1 MEEKTNYEVLTPNNM
16 VENKAEDA
24 LKFALDNEKV
34 KNIAITGQYS
44 SGKSSIIQSYF
55 SKYVNKNDYLNI
67 SLATF
72 EKKENE
78 TELIQESSSLEKV
91 IIEKLYYSILNK
103 YDLQR
108 DIISSLITIFFVAF
122 INAGIYL
129 FNMESINNSIV
140 NNFWTTLIFIGL
152 EIICLTTVIGCSI
165 SYVINLQKIKLKLGD
180 VEVEVNQK
188 GDNKETNRNLLN
200 EEIEFI
206 VKTMNIA
213 KYKYIIFEDLDR
225 FQNPKIFERLRDLN
239 ITLNATLKQKVKFL
253 YAIKDEIFIA
263 DNRTKFFDFI
273 IPVVPYVSYE
283 NSGEELLK
291 IVKKHQL
298 DNELSEDFILD
309 ISLYVSDIRILKNT
323 VNEYIVYKKS
333 LDKKI
338 YDYEKLFS
346 ILLYKNTCS
355 EDFAKLQKK
364 QGEIYNCFLKKE
376 ERINEYIGKNR
387 EKIKE
392 KNNEYNEIEKNL
404 ISKNQFEKLAIYMI
418 KSGVNNDNRVTLE
431 NEKGQTLT
439 IKYKMDTENI
449 LEEFIFAEETIIEY
463 VYAGSWKKE
472 KLIDF
477 YKSKCPEF
485 LQQYEDFKKGIEE
498 AKEKINTEIE
508 EIKKEIDKAKD
519 YPLSELLQKNKDV
532 VKLNLGDYSDLIR
545 YLLSNGYIDE
555 NYNIFINKFHEGSI
569 TENDYNFIMAVKNRK
584 ETDYNQKID
593 NGIKIIKRLKDV
605 DFKKEEIINI
615 NILDIL
621 LEKSEFVKKKDIYFQ
636 TLIKSNRY
644 MEFVKDCIC
653 NSVEFKHKREMIINL
668 CNIDKDILKKIE
680 EEKIEM
686 KYKNIIIEKIIIEIK
701 ISELKSLANIDKMI
715 EYIEKNNLLKNTK
728 LESIREK
735 LLEFDFKFY
744 NTAEFRD
751 NLELYNYIIEN
762 NRYQINYDNIL
773 DILLNSKKDNKKD
786 IEERNYE
793 QIATNVKL
801 KSYIDSEIQL
811 YINNVYSKLSKK
823 QNNSIYLTKELL
835 NNPLIKLEE
844 KQIII
849 EKEINPIDNISEIE
863 DSSLWKDIFNNNLI
877 EIKWDN
883 INVYYDKFGI
893 DLTLVKLFN
902 DKEKNIYILSNNIII
917 EEESSTEF
925 IKDLLV
931 SNELNEDTYSLIL
944 NKSKYKLYNVE
955 INNLRK
961 DRLLKLINNKRIV
974 FESKMIENIKNY
986 STEMFIAFIKNNYS
1000 NMHKEI
1006 DNKNIIFTLGEIE
1019 EILKSD
1025 LTTAIKSKSLDM
1037 INDERIEEVTKELS
1051 QKIGMFVIENNLK
1064 EKLNA
1069 TLLLKVISDIQNID
1083 IKLKLLN
1090 LNFKVLNEENLK
1102 DYLSELGENYSKII
1116 IDRTRPRFEDS
1127 ESIKLLLENI
1137 KSLGYNI
1144 NYNCENGSI
1153 ILTNTIR

>member
-485 LQQYEDFKKGIEE
+485 LQQYEDFNKGIEE

>member
-16 VENKAEDA
+16 VENKVEDA

>member
-418 KSGVNNDNRVTLE
+418 KSGVNDDNRVTLE

>member
-1 MEEKTNYEVLTPNNM
+1 MEGKTNYEILTPNNM

-24 LKFALDNEKV
+24 LKFALENEKI

-55 SKYVNKNDYLNI
+55 SKYVDKKDYLNI

-78 TELIQESSSLEKV
+78 ATPIEESNSLEKV

-108 DIISSLITIFFVAF
+108 DIISSLITIFLVAF
-122 INAGIYL
+122 IDLGIYL
-129 FNMESINNSIV
+129 FNMESINNSLA

-152 EIICLTTVIGCSI
+152 EIICLTSAIGYTI
-165 SYVINLQKIKLKLGD
+165 SYVMNLQKIKLKLGD
-180 VEVEVNQK
+180 VEVEVNQS
-188 GDNKETNRNLLN
+188 DNNKENNRNLLN

-206 VKTMNIA
+206 VKIMKIA

-225 FQNPKIFERLRDLN
+225 FQNPQIFERLRDLN
-239 ITLNATLKQKVKFL
+239 ITLNSTLKKKVKFI
-253 YAIKDEIFIA
+253 YAIKDEMFIA

-291 IVKKHQL
+291 IIKKHQL
-298 DNELSEDFILD
+298 DTELSEDFILD

-355 EDFAKLQKK
+355 EDFAKLQMK
-364 QGEIYNCFLKKE
+364 QGEIYNCFLKKNE
-376 ERINEYIGKNR
+376 KINEYIEKNK
-387 EKIKE
+387 EKIEE
-392 KNNEYNEIEKNL
+392 KNNEYKEIEKNL

-418 KSGVNNDNRVTLE
+418 KSGVNNDNTITLE
-431 NEKGQTLT
+431 NKRGQTIT
-439 IKYKMDTENI
+439 IKYQMDIENI
-449 LEEFIFAEETIIEY
+449 LEEFIFAEGTIIEY
-463 VYAGSWKKE
+463 YYAGRWKKE

-485 LQQYEDFKKGIEE
+485 LQQYEDFKNGIDEV
-498 AKEKINTEIE
+498 KEKINIEIE
-508 EIKKEIDKAKD
+508 EIKKEIDKAKE
-519 YPLSELLQKNKDV
+519 YTLSELLQNDKEFV
-532 VKLNLGDYSDLIR
+532 QLNLGDYSDLIK

-555 NYNIFINKFHEGSI
+555 DYNIYINKFHEGSI
-569 TENDYNFIMAVKNRK
+569 TEKDYDFIMSVKNRK
-584 ETDYNQKID
+584 DQDYNVHLD
-593 NGIKIIKRLKDV
+593 NSIKIAKRLKLT
-605 DFKKEEIINI
+605 DFKKEEVLNI
-615 NILDIL
+615 DLLDIL
-621 LEKSEFVKKKDIYFQ
+621 IENDDFAEKKQTFLC
-636 TLIKSNRY
+636 TLIESNIY
-644 MEFVKDCIC
+644 IYFVKDYIC
-653 NSVEFKHKREMIINL
+653 NNVKYNNKRELIKCLSELDKNL
-668 CNIDKDILKKIE
+668 LKHVKEAKIE
-680 EEKIEM
+680 Q
-686 KYKNIIIEKIIIEIK
+686 KYKNIIFENIIISIEVKKLKQLNNIDEIIKYVEETNLLKDKNLNDIKSKIIEID
-701 ISELKSLANIDKMI
+701 LK
-715 EYIEKNNLLKNTK
+715 Y
-728 LESIREK
+728 
-735 LLEFDFKFY
+735 Y
-744 NTAEFRD
+744 NTAEFRG
-751 NLELYNYIIEN
+751 NSELYSYIIEN

-786 IEERNYE
+786 IEEKNYE
-793 QIATNVKL
+793 QIATNIKL

-823 QNNSIYLTKELL
+823 QNDSIDLVKELL
-835 NNPLIKLEE
+835 NNPLLKIEE
-844 KQIII
+844 KQIVI
-849 EKEINPIDNISEIE
+849 EKEINQIENISEIE
-863 DSSLWKDIFNNNLI
+863 DSNLWKDIFNNDLV

-893 DLTLVKLFN
+893 DSTLIKIFN
-902 DKEKNIYILSNNIII
+902 DKEKNMCIFSNDIII

-925 IKDLLV
+925 IKDLMV
-931 SNELNEDTYSLIL
+931 SNELNEDTYSLVL
-944 NKSKYKLYNVE
+944 NKSKYKLDDVE
-955 INNLRK
+955 VNNLRK
-961 DRLLKLINNKRIV
+961 DILLKLINNKRIV
-974 FESKMIENIKNY
+974 FGSKMIENIRNY
-986 STEMFIAFIKNNYS
+986 STEIFIAFIKNNYS

-1064 EKLNA
+1064 EKLN
-1069 TLLLKVISDIQNID
+1069 TILLLKVISDIQNID
-1083 IKLKLLN
+1083 MKLKLLN
-1090 LNFKVLNEENLK
+1090 LNFKVLNKDNIEE
-1102 DYLSELGENYSKII
+1102 YLCKLGENYSKII

-1137 KSLGYNI
+1137 KNLGYNI
-1144 NYNCENGSI
+1144 KYNIENDEI
-1153 ILTNTIR
+1153 VLTNTIR

>member
-24 LKFALDNEKV
+24 LKFALENEKV

-122 INAGIYL
+122 INTGIYL

-188 GDNKETNRNLLN
+188 GDNKEINRNLLN

-283 NSGEELLK
+283 NSGEELYK
-291 IVKKHQL
+291 IIKSHGL
-298 DNELSEDFILD
+298 DKELSEEFILD
-309 ISLYVSDIRILKNT
+309 ISLYIPDMRILKNT
-323 VNEYIVYKKS
+323 VNEYIIYKKT
-333 LDKKI
+333 LDKELPN
-338 YDYEKLFS
+338 YEKLFS

-364 QGEIYNCFLKKE
+364 DGELYKCI
-376 ERINEYIGKNR
+376 INKN

-392 KNNEYNEIEKNL
+392 YIIKNEKEIQKKKLEYDEVQKYLTSKNNIKE
-404 ISKNQFEKLAIYMI
+404 LAIYMI
-418 KSGVNNDNRVTLE
+418 KSRVNNNNEITLE
-431 NEKGQTLT
+431 NENYGYIT
-439 IKYKMDTENI
+439 IQYGMDAN
-449 LEEFIFAEETIIEY
+449 IIEDDMIFSEDTTIQY
-463 VYAGSWKKE
+463 YKGGWKTE
-472 KLIDF
+472 KLSNF
-477 YKSKCPEF
+477 FREKCPQF
-485 LQQYEDFKKGIEE
+485 YNQYNDYKEGIDNI
-498 AKEKINTEIE
+498 KEKINSDIE
-508 EIKKEIDKAKD
+508 NIKKEIEITKEYTLVELIQKDKDIIK
-519 YPLSELLQKNKDV
+519 V
-532 VKLNLGDYSDLIR
+532 NLGDYSDLIR

-555 NYNIFINKFHEGSI
+555 NYNMFINKFHEGSI

-621 LEKSEFVKKKDIYFQ
+621 LEKSEFVNKKDIYFQ

-762 NRYQINYDNIL
+762 NRYQINYYNIL
-773 DILLNSKKDNKKD
+773 DILLNSKKDNKND
-786 IEERNYE
+786 IEEKNYE
-793 QIATNVKL
+793 QIATNIKL
-801 KSYIDSEIQL
+801 KAYIDSEIQL
-811 YINNVYSKLSKK
+811 YINNVYSKLSRK
-823 QNNSIYLTKELL
+823 QNNSINLIKELL
-835 NNPLIKLEE
+835 NNPSIKLEE

-849 EKEINPIDNISEIE
+849 KKEINPIDNISEIE
-863 DSSLWKDIFNNNLI
+863 DSSLWKDIFNNNLV

-893 DLTLVKLFN
+893 DLTLIKLFN
-902 DKEKNIYILSNNIII
+902 DKEKNICLLSNDTII

-925 IKDLLV
+925 VKDLLV

-974 FESKMIENIKNY
+974 FESKMIENIRNY
-986 STEMFIAFIKNNYS
+986 STEMFKAFIKNNYS

-1025 LTTAIKSKSLDM
+1025 LTTAIKTKSLDM

-1090 LNFKVLNEENLK
+1090 LNFKVLNAENLK
-1102 DYLSELGENYSKII
+1102 DYLSKLGENYSKII

-1153 ILTNTIR
+1153 ILKNTIR

>member
-24 LKFALDNEKV
+24 LKFALENEKV

-532 VKLNLGDYSDLIR
+532 VKLNLGDYSDLIK

-773 DILLNSKKDNKKD
+773 DILLNSKKDNKND

-961 DRLLKLINNKRIV
+961 DRLLKLINNKKIV
-974 FESKMIENIKNY
+974 FESKMIENIRNY

>member
-239 ITLNATLKQKVKFL
+239 ITLNATLKQKIKFL

-1051 QKIGMFVIENNLK
+1051 QKIGVFVIENNLK

>member
-1 MEEKTNYEVLTPNNM
+1 MEGKTNYELLTPNNM

-24 LKFALDNEKV
+24 LKFALENEQV

-55 SKYVNKNDYLNI
+55 SKYVDKKDYLNI

-78 TELIQESSSLEKV
+78 ATPIEESNSLEKV

-108 DIISSLITIFFVAF
+108 DFISSLITIFLVAF
-122 INAGIYL
+122 IDLGIYL
-129 FNMESINNSIV
+129 FNMESINNSLA
-140 NNFWTTLIFIGL
+140 NNFWTTLVFIGL
-152 EIICLTTVIGCSI
+152 EIICLTSAIGYSI
-165 SYVINLQKIKLKLGD
+165 SYVMNLQKIKLKLGD
-180 VEVEVNQK
+180 VEVEVNQS
-188 GDNKETNRNLLN
+188 GNNKETNRNLLN

-213 KYKYIIFEDLDR
+213 KYEYIIFEDLDR
-225 FQNPKIFERLRDLN
+225 FQNPQIFERLRDLN
-239 ITLNATLKQKVKFL
+239 ITLNSTLKKKVKFL
-253 YAIKDEIFIA
+253 YAIKDEMFIA

-283 NSGEELLK
+283 NSGEELYK
-291 IVKKHQL
+291 IIKGHGF
-298 DNELSEDFILD
+298 DNELSEEFILD
-309 ISLYVSDIRILKNT
+309 ISLYISDMRILKNT
-323 VNEYIVYKKS
+323 VNEYIIYKKT
-333 LDKKI
+333 LGKKLP
-338 YDYEKLFS
+338 DYEKLFS

-355 EDFAKLQKK
+355 EDFAKLQNKD
-364 QGEIYNCFLKKE
+364 GEIYNCFSNKNEIIRKYITKNEERIQKKKE
-376 ERINEYIGKNR
+376 EYNEVQKNMTS
-387 EKIKE
+387 KNNIKE
-392 KNNEYNEIEKNL
+392 
-404 ISKNQFEKLAIYMI
+404 LAIYMI
-418 KSGVNNDNRVTLE
+418 KSKVNNNNEITLRNKDYRDITIRYGMNVDNIEDSMIFSEDT
-431 NEKGQTLT
+431 T
-439 IKYKMDTENI
+439 IQYVYNGNWKTEN
-449 LEEFIFAEETIIEY
+449 L
-463 VYAGSWKKE
+463 S
-472 KLIDF
+472 DF
-477 YKSKCPEF
+477 FREKCPKFFE
-485 LQQYEDFKKGIEE
+485 QYKDYKEGIDSI
-498 AKEKINTEIE
+498 KEKIKSDIEKLNKEIE
-508 EIKKEIDKAKD
+508 IAKEYTLVELMQKDKEIIKVNLEK
-519 YPLSELLQKNKDV
+519 YSEL
-532 VKLNLGDYSDLIR
+532 IE
-545 YLLSNGYIDE
+545 YLLSNGYIEE
-555 NYNIFINKFHEGSI
+555 NYNTYINKFHEGSI
-569 TENDYNFIMAVKNRK
+569 TENDYNFIMSVKNRK

-593 NGIKIIKRLKDV
+593 NGIKIINRLKEL
-605 DFKKEEIINI
+605 DFKKEEILNI

-621 LEKSEFVKKKDIYFQ
+621 LEKSECTEKKDIYFQ
-636 TLIKSNRY
+636 TLIKSNKY
-644 MEFVKDCIC
+644 IEFVKDCIC
-653 NSVEFKHKREMIINL
+653 DSVEFKHKREMIINL
-668 CNIDKDILKKIE
+668 CNIDKDIFKKIE
-680 EEKIEM
+680 EAKIEM

-701 ISELKSLANIDKMI
+701 IPELKSLTNIDKMI
-715 EYIEKNNLLKNTK
+715 KHIEKNNLLKNIE
-728 LESIREK
+728 LESIKEK
-735 LLEFDFKFY
+735 LLEFDIKYY
-744 NTAEFRD
+744 NTAEFRE
-751 NLELYNYIIEN
+751 NSKLYSYIIEN

-773 DILLNSKKDNKKD
+773 DILLNSKKDNKND
-786 IEERNYE
+786 IEEKNYE
-793 QIATNVKL
+793 QIATNIKL
-801 KSYIDSEIQL
+801 KAYIDSEIQL
-811 YINNVYSKLSKK
+811 YMNNVYSKLSRK
-823 QNNSIYLTKELL
+823 QNNSMNLIKELL
-835 NNPLIKLEE
+835 NNPSIKLEE

-863 DSSLWKDIFNNNLI
+863 DSSLWKDIFNNNLV

-893 DLTLVKLFN
+893 DLSLIKLFN
-902 DKEKNIYILSNNIII
+902 DKEKNICLLSNDTII

-925 IKDLLV
+925 VKDLMV

-944 NKSKYKLYNVE
+944 NKSKYKLDDVE

-974 FESKMIENIKNY
+974 FESKMIENIRNY

-1019 EILKSD
+1019 KILKSD

-1083 IKLKLLN
+1083 MKLKLLN
-1090 LNFKVLNEENLK
+1090 LNFKVLNKDNIEE
-1102 DYLSELGENYSKII
+1102 YLCKLGENYSKII

-1137 KSLGYNI
+1137 KNLGYNI
-1144 NYNCENGSI
+1144 KYNLENDEI
-1153 ILTNTIR
+1153 FLTNTIR

>member
-773 DILLNSKKDNKKD
+773 DILLNSKKDNKND